1 MVEPCTCLKL
11 LVVLLVVLFSVVFK
25 FTRTNQAF
33 ETNNC
38 IFKGVLERLQPYTN
52 KLQDTKEI
60 HVNNKNLRSN
70 VSN

>member
-1 MVEPCTCLKL
+1 MVEPCTSLK
-11 LVVLLVVLFSVVFK
+11 LLVVLFSVVFK

-33 ETNNC
+33 ETNNF

-60 HVNNKNLRSN
+60 HVNNKNLRVN